1 MIGFA
6 PAKINLG
13 LSVFGKRADGFHELD
28 SYLYSIPF
36 YDILEIQEAPQDLFT
51 LSGLPI
57 NTLPENNLAI
67 SALNLLKAQVRIPPV
82 HIHLHKQIPVQAGL
96 GGGSSD
102 AISVLK
108 LLNKFFKLNIN
119 KTLML
124 EMALKL
130 GSDCPFFITSAA
142 SKISGRGEI
151 LEKASFSLKGKYI
164 LVVKPPISI
173 NTAHAFQQIKTYS
186 KIKLPN
192 ISTLDLYNWK
202 EKLVNDFE
210 ASLFQTHG
218 LLAEIKENLYK
229 NRAIYA
235 SLSGSGSALFGI
247 FENEPAI
254 EFKSDYLVWQQ
265 QL

>member
-151 LEKASFSLKGKYI
+151 LEKAS
-164 LVVKPPISI
+164 
-173 NTAHAFQQIKTYS
+173 
-186 KIKLPN
+186 
-192 ISTLDLYNWK
+192 
-202 EKLVNDFE
+202 
-210 ASLFQTHG
+210 
-218 LLAEIKENLYK
+218 LYK